1 MVQINQ
7 FGYGTRIVRV
17 AAYRLFGYPLMD
29 QTRLSYLF
37 IYRCYLE
44 LSAVVVRVNS
54 KLIPAYI
61 GRLY

>member
-1 MVQINQ
+1 
-7 FGYGTRIVRV
+7 
-17 AAYRLFGYPLMD
+17 MD

-61 GRLY
+61 GQLY